1 MLQGSKSSKSLQHVK
16 LLLPG
21 VELAFPLNQRE
32 KHTSTSSWSFFPAIW
47 KWTFWKT
54 TLSLTH
60 HSLEVSQ
67 GFRET
72 KQQEEADAKP
82 LVLKSSCSAE
92 SPGKFFK
99 TVRMPGFDTMA
110 LVFLKAAKLE
120 DHCNTVYEFHIK
132 ALDKLRLKETLP
144 HLSWKMNP
152 PPHQKKRGNSSY
164 YSIPQNYSVVM
175 AIYKS
180 IKIINQ
186 FTWPLFRSSMSETLH
201 LSNFKPLS
209 VQTPCFFASQASL
222 LERNRKLGCQVQY

>member
-21 VELAFPLNQRE
+21 VELVFPVNQRE

-47 KWTFWKT
+47 KWMFWKT

-72 KQQEEADAKP
+72 EQQERADAKP

-99 TVRMPGFDTMA
+99 TVWMPGFDTMA

-120 DHCNTVYEFHIK
+120 DHCNKVYEFHIK

-144 HLSWKMNP
+144 HLSWKMNSP
-152 PPHQKKRGNSSY
+152 PLPQKEETVL
-164 YSIPQNYSVVM
+164 PT
-175 AIYKS
+175 AFL
-180 IKIINQ
+180 IIILWSRPPIN
-186 FTWPLFRSSMSETLH
+186 PLRL
-201 LSNFKPLS
+201 LI
-209 VQTPCFFASQASL
+209 SL
-222 LERNRKLGCQVQY
+222 LGPSSEALCQKLYI